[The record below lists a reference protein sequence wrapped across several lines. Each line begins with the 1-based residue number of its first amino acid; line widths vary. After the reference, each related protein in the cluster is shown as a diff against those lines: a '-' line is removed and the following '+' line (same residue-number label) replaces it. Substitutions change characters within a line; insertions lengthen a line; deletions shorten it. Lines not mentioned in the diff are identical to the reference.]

1 MCVWGG
7 GGGGRKGV
15 ADSCLKAETM
25 TTASVLKRDP
35 PSTRT
40 VLKRMPILM
49 TVQNTSLFCIAVLK
63 CFF

>member
-1 MCVWGG
+1 MCVCVCVW

-25 TTASVLKRDP
+25 TTASVLKLDP

-40 VLKRMPILM
+40 V
-49 TVQNTSLFCIAVLK
+49 
-63 CFF
+63 